1 MKNAIIA
8 IFLAGGFYSCNNNNE
23 APKTKPANAGS
34 NQQKFFPVTA
44 FIKGEIFEIK
54 KNGIN
59 PIKYTTVN
67 THTDS
72 VWVKVEELDAT
83 VKEFL
88 SPIIDSAS
96 LTTLF
101 TEKSFLDQSINAIT
115 LTYEANGKL
124 PANMYLKHW
133 DVYIDPQS
141 EKVKRVYLLKEPDNS
156 HTLQLTWVS
165 GQWCKMTTIVTD
177 KNGVST
183 VEKEVKL
190 VWDF

>member
-1 MKNAIIA
+1 
-8 IFLAGGFYSCNNNNE
+8 
-23 APKTKPANAGS
+23 
-34 NQQKFFPVTA
+34 
-44 FIKGEIFEIK
+44 
-54 KNGIN
+54 
-59 PIKYTTVN
+59 
-67 THTDS
+67 
-72 VWVKVEELDAT
+72 
-83 VKEFL
+83 
-88 SPIIDSAS
+88 
-96 LTTLF
+96 
-101 TEKSFLDQSINAIT
+101 
-115 LTYEANGKL
+115 
-124 PANMYLKHW
+124 MYLKHW